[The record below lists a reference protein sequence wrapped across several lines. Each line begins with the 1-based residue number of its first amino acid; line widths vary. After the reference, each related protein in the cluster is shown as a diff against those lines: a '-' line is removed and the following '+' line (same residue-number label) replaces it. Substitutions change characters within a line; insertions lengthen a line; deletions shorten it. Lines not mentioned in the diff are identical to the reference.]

1 MCLTVLGLIS
11 RENRKMEILSKQEQ
25 PVAII
30 NKGAF
35 QGPLSTNRTLD

>member
-1 MCLTVLGLIS
+1 MCPTILGFIS
-11 RENRKMEILSKQEQ
+11 RKNRKLEIVSRQEQ

-35 QGPLSTNRTLD
+35 QGPLSTNHTLD